1 VREATYGLALALG
14 LVAFVVSPAVGQE
27 PQRGL
32 GPSLLSQGSS
42 SRGDGIA
49 AIVGA
54 TTPRADA
61 EVLLHSDVDF
71 RARLRLTRE
80 LGGRVPRGPMPP
92 ELLRASLDELV
103 GEALLARE
111 ARRVQIGAPS
121 TRALREER
129 RALAELAGGVEAFAA
144 VVSALGATEQEIA
157 TMVERRALVRLFL
170 DANLR
175 GGTQV
180 PDAEVTA
187 LYESGEHPFLG
198 QELDEV
204 REPLRALIRRR
215 RIEAAVARWIEV
227 LRTRT
232 TVQLFASYATATA
245 TPNATPDAPPNPTPN
260 PTLGERTTHPEGGPD
275 GEAGTLPQ

>member
-1 VREATYGLALALG
+1 MREVSTRALAGSIVGGVGVVLLALG
-14 LVAFVVSPAVGQE
+14 LAALPARGQV
-27 PQRGL
+27 L
-32 GPSLLSQGSS
+32 
-42 SRGDGIA
+42 GDGVA
-49 AIVGA
+49 AIVGGA
-54 TTPRADA
+54 TPHADV

-80 LGGRVPRGPMPP
+80 LGGRVPRGPLPP

-111 ARRVQIGAPS
+111 ARRVQIGVPS

-129 RALAELAGGVEAFAA
+129 TALADLAGGVEAFAA
-144 VVSALGATEQEIA
+144 VVSALGATEQELA

-175 GGTQV
+175 GGTLV
-180 PDAEVTA
+180 PDAEVAA

-215 RIEAAVARWIEV
+215 RIETAVARWIEV
-227 LRTRT
+227 LKTRT
-232 TVQLFASYATATA
+232 IVRLVAPYA
-245 TPNATPDAPPNPTPN
+245 TPNVAPNVAPNVTSSASS
-260 PTLGERTTHPEGGPD
+260 GERTAHPEGGPG

>member
-1 VREATYGLALALG
+1 MREATYGLALALAFAF
-14 LVAFVVSPAVGQE
+14 AFVASPVASPAVGQE
-27 PQRGL
+27 PQRGI
-32 GPSLLSQGSS
+32 GGSLLSRGLLSQ
-42 SRGDGIA
+42 GDGIA

-61 EVLLHSDVDF
+61 EVLLLSDVDF

-80 LGGRVPRGPMPP
+80 LGGRVPRGPVPP

-144 VVSALGATEQEIA
+144 VVSALGATEQEVA

-180 PDAEVTA
+180 PDAEVAA

-198 QELDEV
+198 QELEEV

-215 RIEAAVARWIEV
+215 RIETAVARWIEV

-232 TVQLFASYATATA
+232 TVQLFASYVTGPDAVPTPNTTA
-245 TPNATPDAPPNPTPN
+245 TP
-260 PTLGERTTHPEGGPD
+260 GERTTHPEGG